1 MACEGEGSIRRA
13 KRVYRRGP
21 TWCGYA
27 MGSYVTVSA
36 KVRRELREEAERLG
50 VNISEV
56 IRRALE
62 EEVRRRKIE
71 LLRRK
76 LEEVGDVL
84 DEIDVARIVE
94 AVREQREER

>member
-1 MACEGEGSIRRA
+1 
-13 KRVYRRGP
+13 
-21 TWCGYA
+21 

-84 DEIDVARIVE
+84 DEVDVSRIVE